1 VNTEESALTNVN
13 DSIFTSGLG
22 GVFMP
27 NIKVG
32 EIIEINP
39 LSIDE

>member
-1 VNTEESALTNVN
+1 
-13 DSIFTSGLG
+13 
-22 GVFMP
+22 MP

-39 LSIDE
+39 LSIDESEVIIKLIDDPLEQTLFGIVG